1 MKSLINEYDITKMMI
16 EKINESKLI
25 REQEETQD
33 SNERPDNTGV
43 KNKEEV
49 RKLAE
54 FLGTADIRDN
64 TINVDN
70 ENGKATWN
78 GIINGIINFTI
89 NAGGNPNDKLII
101 KMDGVSV
108 DKEVADI
115 ITKLEKYSENWVN
128 DILSQSGDLS

>member
-1 MKSLINEYDITKMMI
+1 MKSLINEHDMTKLMI
-16 EKINESKLI
+16 QKINESKLI

-108 DKEVADI
+108 DKEAADI
-115 ITKLEKYSENWVN
+115 ITKLEKFSGTWVN
-128 DILSQSGDLS
+128 DILSQSGDLG

>member
-1 MKSLINEYDITKMMI
+1 MKSLINEHDMTKLMI
-16 EKINESKLI
+16 QKINESKLI

-128 DILSQSGDLS
+128 DILSQSGDLG

>member
-1 MKSLINEYDITKMMI
+1 MKSLINEHDMTKLMI
-16 EKINESKLI
+16 QKINESKLI

-101 KMDGVSV
+101 KLDGVSV

-115 ITKLEKYSENWVN
+115 ITKLEKFSGTWVN
-128 DILSQSGDLS
+128 DILSQSGDLG

>member
-1 MKSLINEYDITKMMI
+1 MKSLINEHDMTKLMI
-16 EKINESKLI
+16 QKINESKLI

-115 ITKLEKYSENWVN
+115 ITKLEKFSGTWVN
-128 DILSQSGDLS
+128 DILSQSGDLG

>member
-101 KMDGVSV
+101 KLDGVSV

-115 ITKLEKYSENWVN
+115 ITKLEKFSGTWVN
-128 DILSQSGDLS
+128 DILSQSGDLG